1 MMQTKHIIIET
12 DNSCDFEDSLNKA
25 SQEYNVFATQTHI
38 KLINN
43 IVVYFAVIFYKEVG
57 K

>member
-1 MMQTKHIIIET
+1 MKTKHIVIET
-12 DNSCDFEDSLNKA
+12 DDSSNFEDNLNKA

-38 KLINN
+38 KVINN
-43 IVVYFAVIFYKEVG
+43 VVVYFAVIFYKEVH